1 MKKNLIALVYDFD
14 KTLSTDD
21 MQNFSFIPALG
32 MESDA
37 FWASTAKLTKEKG
50 VENILSYMYVM
61 IQKCKELHIPL
72 TKEFL
77 QKLGKDVKFF
87 EGVTTWF
94 KRINAYAEALGYT
107 VEHYI
112 VSSGTKE
119 IIEGTSIAKEFKEI
133 YACEFLYGEDGIAT
147 WPKIAI
153 NYTAK
158 TQYLFRISKGI
169 LDPLDHAGVNSN
181 VQTKRIPFSR
191 MIYIGDGL
199 TDVPCMTL
207 VKERDG
213 KSIAIYPK
221 GQKEK
226 VMQLFEDGRVNYVCK
241 GDYSSGSDIEKIVE
255 LVISQIAISD
265 TLSNKEISLSKK

>member
-1 MKKNLIALVYDFD
+1 MKKNLIAIVYDFD

-21 MQNFSFIPALG
+21 MQNFSFVPALG

-37 FWASTAKLTKEKG
+37 FWATTARLTKEKG

-61 IQKCKELHIPL
+61 IQKCKEKNIPL

-77 QKLGKDVKFF
+77 NTLGKDVKFF

-94 KRINAYAEALGYT
+94 KRINAYAEELGYT

-119 IIEGTSIAKEFKEI
+119 IIEGTQIAKEFKEI
-133 YACEFLYGEDGIAT
+133 YGCEFLYGEDGIAT
-147 WPKIAI
+147 WPKTAI

-181 VQTKRIPFSR
+181 IETKRIPFSR

-207 VKERDG
+207 VKERGG

-226 VMQLFEDGRVNYVCK
+226 VMHLFEDGRVNYVCR
-241 GDYSSGSDIEKIVE
+241 GDYSSGSDVEKVVQLI
-255 LVISQIAISD
+255 LSQIAISD

>member
-37 FWASTAKLTKEKG
+37 FWASTAKLTKEMG

-61 IQKCKELHIPL
+61 IQKCKEKNIPL

-77 QKLGKDVKFF
+77 NKQGKDVKFF

-94 KRINAYAEALGYT
+94 KRINAYAEELGYT
-107 VEHYI
+107 IEHYI

-119 IIEGTSIAKEFKEI
+119 IIEGTQIAKEFKEI
-133 YACEFLYGEDGIAT
+133 YACEFLFGDDGVAT
-147 WPKIAI
+147 WPKTAI

-181 VQTKRIPFSR
+181 VETKRIPFSR

-207 VKERDG
+207 VKEKGG

-221 GQKEK
+221 GKKEK
-226 VMQLFEDGRVNYVCK
+226 VMQLFEEGRVNYVCR

-265 TLSNKEISLSKK
+265 KLSNKEISLSKK

>member
-1 MKKNLIALVYDFD
+1 MKKNIIAIVYDFD

-37 FWASTAKLTKEKG
+37 FWATTAKLTKEKG

-226 VMQLFEDGRVNYVCK
+226 VMQLFEEGRVNYVCR

>member
-94 KRINAYAEALGYT
+94 KRINAYADSLGYT